1 MLGAGTLGRARVNG
15 VALLFAGAVI
25 CGFLGTAVLAAD
37 SRMGIHEGVASCAGS
52 TCHSR
57 LLPSGGVVRQNELFT
72 WQDRSSAAGAH
83 SRSWRV
89 LSEPLARAIAQR
101 LGLIRAEEARECI
114 GCHADPVPAAQRG
127 TFFQISDGVG
137 CESCHGG
144 SGAWLPRHTLVGATH
159 AGNIALGLNALDNPK
174 IRAGLCLDCH
184 YGSTKEGQF
193 VSHKIM
199 AAGHPRLSFEL
210 DLFSALQRH
219 HDVDADYA
227 KRKAVAGGIK
237 TWSVGQAMA
246 LERALTVYGDGAR
259 GQNGAFPEFYFFD
272 CQSCHRTISDDPK
285 AKLTLEANPGRPIP
299 AGMPPFN
306 DENMIMLSALARVA
320 APASAARFEANARE
334 FHAAL
339 ARDRASAVTAA
350 VALAGSARALGD
362 AFAAHSFSRA
372 DIFAVLE
379 NVLSGA
385 ATRYTDYSG
394 GAQAVM
400 AADTLLNALVAEGQ
414 VERRGVDAIRPDI
427 DRLYAALRDPNAF
440 RPAEFREAIQR
451 VAPAVRRLR

>member
-1 MLGAGTLGRARVNG
+1 MSGAGTLGRAKADG
-15 VALLFAGAVI
+15 VALLFAGAMACLSFVS
-25 CGFLGTAVLAAD
+25 AASAAD

-57 LLPSGGVVRQNELFT
+57 LLPSGGTVRQNELFT
-72 WQDRSSAAGAH
+72 WQDRASAAGAH
-83 SRSWRV
+83 SRSQRV
-89 LSEPLARAIAQR
+89 LSEPLARAIAER
-101 LGLIRAEEARECI
+101 LGLQRADNARECI
-114 GCHADPVPAAQRG
+114 GCHADPVAPAQRG

-137 CESCHGG
+137 CEACHGG

-159 AGNIALGLNALDNPK
+159 DGNVALGLTPLDNPK
-174 IRAGLCLDCH
+174 TRAALCLDCH

-193 VSHKIM
+193 VTHRIM

-210 DLFSALQRH
+210 DLFNALQRH
-219 HDVDADYA
+219 YDTDADYA
-227 KRKAVAGGIK
+227 KRKSVAGGMK

-246 LERALTVYGDGAR
+246 LDRALTVFGDATH

-285 AKLTLEANPGRPIP
+285 AKLTREANLGRQTP

-320 APASAARFEANARE
+320 APALADRFEANARG

-350 VALAGSARALGD
+350 AQLAATARALSD
-362 AFAAHSFSRA
+362 AFAARAFSRA
-372 DIFAVLE
+372 DTFAVLE
-379 NVLSGA
+379 TVLSGA
-385 ATRYTDYSG
+385 TARYTDYSG

-400 AADTLLNALVAEGQ
+400 ATDTLLNTLVAEGQ
-414 VERRGVDAIRPDI
+414 VARRDVDAIRPDI
-427 DRLYAALRDPNAF
+427 NRLYAAVRDPNAF
-440 RPAEFREAIQR
+440 RAAEFREAMQR